1 MIRRG
6 REKRTPFGARP
17 EDPVVFSSKSTHL
30 DFNPSF
36 LQQSQLGVRFQNSP
50 FQLADAGQLS
60 RFGLT
65 RVGFTPGFFVNFWVN
80 WNNTG
85 AQQNII
91 GKADLLV
98 TGLIDYDLF
107 ITAGGLITF
116 TTYTTALVAQSAVAT
131 IPLVAGANTMVTI
144 NCSYTNPNRFG
155 VEIYLNNVLRG
166 SFNFAGARRVDNA
179 PMWIGSNASATGAFL
194 NSMIDSLFIRKN
206 YSITSAIR
214 TTLYNS
220 GLGCSYEQLVASSG
234 FPNDKLNLG
243 YWKNV
248 DSSLTFWPDLLGEGT
263 SFASPALSF
272 PTIQQSVPT
281 ENWYEFP
288 KNDVP
293 NNGYFT
299 SSTEPFSENDDI
311 SNLPATGVFAG
322 GQLKQTTMSKVPIT
336 YYAPISGQTR
346 SKSSARPVCF
356 FNGTDVHY
364 PSTSVAVDVLKNR
377 SRANVFIVCASRAL
391 ADQDVMTITT
401 GTGSE
406 RFTYSLTSL
415 GKHQVY
421 LRQNDAEATPQQYQ
435 FAEDYVAGDL
445 FVVRAQ
451 LDYIDG
457 LISLELNGKP
467 SGSFSLLSSAATSNT
482 DSTLIKIGSGLTTGS
497 QQLTIARATCFID
510 ELAQSEVQNYY
521 RYIKAIYDVPC
532 Y

>member
-1 MIRRG
+1 MMQALYNG
-6 REKRTPFGARP
+6 GA
-17 EDPVVFSSKSTHL
+17 
-30 DFNPSF
+30 
-36 LQQSQLGVRFQNSP
+36 GNSYE
-50 FQLADAGQLS
+50 
-60 RFGLT
+60 
-65 RVGFTPGFFVNFWVN
+65 GFV
-80 WNNTG
+80 
-85 AQQNII
+85 
-91 GKADLLV
+91 
-98 TGLIDYDLF
+98 
-107 ITAGGLITF
+107 
-116 TTYTTALVAQSAVAT
+116 
-131 IPLVAGANTMVTI
+131 
-144 NCSYTNPNRFG
+144 
-155 VEIYLNNVLRG
+155 
-166 SFNFAGARRVDNA
+166 
-179 PMWIGSNASATGAFL
+179 ASAAFP
-194 NSMIDSLFIRKN
+194 K
-206 YSITSAIR
+206 
-214 TTLYNS
+214 
-220 GLGCSYEQLVASSG
+220 
-234 FPNDKLNLG
+234 DKINLG
-243 YWKNV
+243 YWKNI
-248 DSSLTFWPDLLGEGT
+248 DSSRTFWPDRLGEGT

-288 KNDVP
+288 NNDVP

-299 SSTEPFSENDDI
+299 TSTEPFSENDNI
-311 SNLPATGVFAG
+311 SNLPATGVFSG

-336 YYAPISGQTR
+336 YYAPIAGQTR
-346 SKSSARPVCF
+346 SKSGARPVCF

-377 SRANVFIVCASRAL
+377 SRANIFIVCASRAL

-457 LISLELNGKP
+457 LISLELNGRP
-467 SGSFSLLSSAATSNT
+467 SGSFSLLSSVATSNT